1 MIVTRK
7 DVEQLAIE
15 AINDAY
21 PGQAHQMQSLIKSI
35 TNKFF
40 HHVYNSEMTDEDMEY
55 ILDKGTLAKFS
66 GIVAH
71 IYVWDERRITKLKI
85 APTSNWRFRNADTFV
100 TRRLISMFG
109 EFDNNIEEDKLDI
122 LEVQ

>member
-15 AINDAY
+15 AINDVY

-40 HHVYNSEMTDEDMEY
+40 HYVYNSEMTDEDMESMLHQAY
-55 ILDKGTLAKFS
+55 S
-66 GIVAH
+66 GMRE
-71 IYVWDERRITKLKI
+71 ERR
-85 APTSNWRFRNADTFV
+85 RNAKKY
-100 TRRLISMFG
+100 RLVAIKDDS
-109 EFDNNIEEDKLDI
+109 DNS
-122 LEVQ
+122 

>member
-35 TNKFF
+35 TDKFF
-40 HHVYNSEMTDEDMEY
+40 DYVYNSEMTNEDMEN
-55 ILDKGTLAKFS
+55 IFDEAVS
-66 GIVAH
+66 GMRE
-71 IYVWDERRITKLKI
+71 ERR
-85 APTSNWRFRNADTFV
+85 RNAKKY
-100 TRRLISMFG
+100 RLVAIKDDS
-109 EFDNNIEEDKLDI
+109 DNS
-122 LEVQ
+122 

>member
-40 HHVYNSEMTDEDMEY
+40 HHVYNSEMTEEERSRS
-55 ILDKGTLAKFS
+55 AKR
-66 GIVAH
+66 
-71 IYVWDERRITKLKI
+71 Y
-85 APTSNWRFRNADTFV
+85 
-100 TRRLISMFG
+100 RLVPIKDDS
-109 EFDNNIEEDKLDI
+109 DNS
-122 LEVQ
+122 

>member
-40 HHVYNSEMTDEDMEY
+40 HHVYNSEMTDEDMEN
-55 ILDKGTLAKFS
+55 ILDEAISVLREERSRSAKR
-66 GIVAH
+66 
-71 IYVWDERRITKLKI
+71 Y
-85 APTSNWRFRNADTFV
+85 
-100 TRRLISMFG
+100 RLVPIKDDS
-109 EFDNNIEEDKLDI
+109 DNS
-122 LEVQ
+122 